1 MMSRHIQPKITPLSL
16 ALRCATRLTL
26 TLGLALS
33 AQHTLAVEACGSLN
47 NGYGPFDY
55 RTQRSKL
62 QVVEAYHFDAGVE
75 SLQRGKS
82 GYLGGDLD
90 YTLRAS
96 PNHARALMAMVRLS
110 EREKKA
116 KPRGPNYTI
125 DCYFDR
131 AVRFAPNDPTV
142 LTLYAIHL
150 NKKGKKTEAIAQLE
164 TAEKH
169 VGRSPNI
176 AYNMGLVY
184 LDLNDFDN
192 ALKYAHIAYEGGF
205 PLPGLRNML
214 KRAGKWREAEK
225 QPAAAQDSPASTA
238 PSSAG
243 NDTK

>member
-1 MMSRHIQPKITPLSL
+1 MSLHTKTQTT
-16 ALRCATRLTL
+16 ALRSALRRASHIAI
-26 TLGLALS
+26 TLGLVIGTSQAL
-33 AQHTLAVEACGSLN
+33 ALDACGPLS

-55 RTQRSKL
+55 RTHRAQL
-62 QVVEAYHFDAGVE
+62 QVVEAHHFDAGVE

-82 GYLGGDLD
+82 SHLGGDLD

-96 PNHARALMAMVRLS
+96 PNHARALMAMARLS

-116 KPRGPNYTI
+116 KPHGANYTI